1 LLTSG
6 YWQPERS
13 KQEIIPQKK
22 LVSAP
27 TLVAKTNHFFLLIR
41 QLPACR
47 TGRKLTANDN
57 EIK

>member
-1 LLTSG
+1 LTSG
-6 YWQPERS
+6 YWHPETS

-22 LVSAP
+22 LVLAP
-27 TLVAKTNHFFLLIR
+27 TIVAKTNHFFLLIR

-47 TGRKLTANDN
+47 TGRKLTANEN

>member
-1 LLTSG
+1 LLVSG
-6 YWQPERS
+6 NYQLETG

-22 LVSAP
+22 LVLAP
-27 TLVAKTNHFFLLIR
+27 TIVAKTNHFFLLIR